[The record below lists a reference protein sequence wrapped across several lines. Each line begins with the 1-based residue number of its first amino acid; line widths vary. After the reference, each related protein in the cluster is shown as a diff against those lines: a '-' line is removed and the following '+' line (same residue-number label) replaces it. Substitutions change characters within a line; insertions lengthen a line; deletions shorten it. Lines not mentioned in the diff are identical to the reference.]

1 MLLCIIMVMGAIVI
15 GLFTLA
21 IGMLLGYVSRAIL
34 VKDVKVKTQDFV
46 SWYTEDARKDVEL
59 YIREKKGAQIK
70 KRILIE
76 TFKKNVS
83 NPKFADIMANT
94 KALMPPDA
102 ILGNLAYVT
111 LPIAA

>member
-1 MLLCIIMVMGAIVI
+1 MTLCIIMCMGSIALGALVYYI
-15 GLFTLA
+15 GLFA
-21 IGMLLGYVSRAIL
+21 SKIL
-34 VKDVKVKTQDFV
+34 SKDVKTKCDDLVAWWTPEAKQDVDLF
-46 SWYTEDARKDVEL
+46 
-59 YIREKKGAQIK
+59 IREHKGAQIK

-76 TFKKNVS
+76 TFKKNVN
-83 NPKFADIMANT
+83 NPKFADVMART

>member
-1 MLLCIIMVMGAIVI
+1 MLTSIIIVALMAGFAAIMVFANTYCKNIIEDVD
-15 GLFTLA
+15 TKA
-21 IGMLLGYVSRAIL
+21 
-34 VKDVKVKTQDFV
+34 KDFA